1 MKRMWSV
8 ALLLAAAAPARAHFV
23 WLLPAEPGAKE
34 PGVRLIFSDGL
45 EPDRPELLKK
55 VAHTKLF
62 ARGADGK
69 EVAVKAG
76 EGKDALNVA
85 LPDGKL
91 YEVAGVCRY
100 GVTQRGSTGPF
111 LLNYYPK
118 AFAGLGRWQRGPE
131 AFLQPWGKL
140 PLEIVPV
147 LDAEGS
153 AVRVFWQ
160 GEPLAGAEVAL
171 LVPGED
177 KPVEGKTDAGGTF
190 LLTAPKKAGLY
201 GVRARHTEK
210 KAGELDGKKY
220 TEVRHYATLVLR
232 VPGPPAAR
240 GAGTAAVKEKP
251 AADAAATKLLAD
263 ARAARATWENFPG
276 FSADVEVTLDGKV
289 TRGQVEVGAKGDV
302 TLKLEKGAAAEW
314 ARPTLRSIV
323 GHRLDSSA
331 DLDTPC
337 AFADG
342 NAHHPLGRA
351 IRVLN
356 DEFHSSYR
364 IRDRQVIVVNRALR
378 DTRFTITVMENRRN
392 AEKKF
397 LPVSYVVNTWAAEG
411 GALRSSA
418 THHQTWQRVGPF
430 DLPQTATVVTASAGK
445 LEARGLRLSN
455 FRLLPGQKE

>member
-1 MKRMWSV
+1 MKRLGIV
-8 ALLLAAAAPARAHFV
+8 FLLLAAAAPARAHFV
-23 WLLPAEPGAKE
+23 WLLPTEPGAKE
-34 PGVRLIFSDGL
+34 PGVRLVFSDTL
-45 EPDRPELLKK
+45 KPDRPELLKK

-62 ARGADGK
+62 ARDQDGTEVPVKAVEGAD
-69 EVAVKAG
+69 
-76 EGKDALNVA
+76 ALDVA
-85 LPDGKL
+85 LPAGKF
-91 YEVAGVCRY
+91 YSVAGVCRY
-100 GVTQRGSTGPF
+100 GVSTHGGSEPF

-118 AFAGLGRWQRGPE
+118 AFVGLATKPRAKAIVEPCDV
-131 AFLQPWGKL
+131 L
-140 PLEIVPV
+140 PLEIMPEVYAEVPALRV
-147 LDAEGS
+147 LWRGK
-153 AVRVFWQ
+153 
-160 GEPLAGAEVAL
+160 PLAGAEVVL

-177 KPVEGKTDAGGTF
+177 KPVEGMTGADGTF
-190 LLTAPKKAGLY
+190 PLKEPKKAGLY
-201 GVRARHTEK
+201 GARARHVEK

-220 TEVRHYATLVLR
+220 TEVRHYATLVVR
-232 VPGPPAAR
+232 APAPRAAA
-240 GAGTAAVKEKP
+240 GAATSDKP

-276 FSADVEVTLDGKV
+276 FSADVEVNLDGQV
-289 TRGQVEVGAKGDV
+289 TRGQVEVSAKGEV

-337 AFADG
+337 AFADD

-364 IRDRQVIVVNRALR
+364 IRDRQVIVVNRSLR
-378 DTRFTITVMENRRN
+378 DTRFTITVMENRLN

-397 LPVSYVVNTWAAEG
+397 LPVSYVVNTWATEG

-418 THHQTWQRVGPF
+418 SHHQTWQRVGAF
-430 DLPQTATVVTASAGK
+430 DLPRTASVVTASAGK
-445 LEARGLRLSN
+445 LEARGLKLSN
-455 FRLLPGQKE
+455 FRLLAGQKE